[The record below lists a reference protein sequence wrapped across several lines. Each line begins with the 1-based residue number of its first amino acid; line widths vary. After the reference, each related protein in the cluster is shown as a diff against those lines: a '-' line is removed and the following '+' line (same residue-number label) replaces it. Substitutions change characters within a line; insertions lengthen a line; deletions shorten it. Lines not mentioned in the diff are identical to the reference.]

1 MTSRELLEH
10 IKNAPSFKGGDT
22 RYTMVSNS
30 ATQYD
35 ADIKQIERDLE
46 ILEIIKSHII
56 KKTLIM
62 GSDYDEYNTIQFEVA
77 IKELKPYIQE
87 NIKCTP
93 ITICNNSF
101 TLIKEWLEEKNN
113 DKRKVL

>member
-35 ADIKQIERDLE
+35 ADIKQIERDLKVLDILKSKFAKTEYGNYWIDE
-46 ILEIIKSHII
+46 IFWKENYPGYEKHN
-56 KKTLIM
+56 
-62 GSDYDEYNTIQFEVA
+62 EEFE
-77 IKELKPYIQE
+77 
-87 NIKCTP
+87 
-93 ITICNNSF
+93 
-101 TLIKEWLEEKNN
+101 LIKEWLEQ
-113 DKRKVL
+113 